1 MYLWLSGRRGNVMF
15 CEIHTRFLLLADGR
29 LQQQSFAIARRVKAV
44 QRGWHRDHGFDPRVA
59 GTTESNLIGVPAI
72 TPVDGG
78 VHGLVVVDQV
88 LLNNGLRRLSTA
100 DTPQQPWIAVA
111 LVHPRGLP
119 AWYECW
125 IRIAGLL
132 VPSVPRVRDRLTICK
147 SIAAIQ
153 RQWTVRF
160 GARFYTY
167 GTVDDYVCVDSR
179 HTPETAKTPEIA
191 KPAEAPKPP
200 KRLVLI
206 RAYGAKSRI
215 VRQEDV
221 GAHHAA
227 LDIIAHT
234 WDAWAMNPQDAEARA
249 FGVERLWNVVSGV
262 AATITR
268 LLAVVAKEAQPPNGL
283 LRSEEHLLCA
293 AIQRSRIST
302 LPAHLTKV
310 LRPHLERQE
319 EDESKPDAVGT
330 VYALIVRV
338 LDKDAL
344 TRFEG
349 PHAPKLTHVLVQR
362 VGEQIRYIAA
372 PEPLPRPDK
381 LENVDWFVDTRLEQ
395 LIAAMLAERYRESAD
410 LLRTLVKPALRGAF
424 SGPLV
429 ESDEAG
435 VRKRAVVDSRSG
447 PPPST
452 TTIS

>member
-1 MYLWLSGRRGNVMF
+1 MF
-15 CEIHTRFLLLADGR
+15 CEIRTRFHLLAGGR
-29 LQQQSFAIARRVKAV
+29 LRQQSFAVARKVKAV

-59 GTTESNLIGVPAI
+59 GIAESNLVGVPAI
-72 TPVDGG
+72 TPMDGD
-78 VHGLVVVDQV
+78 VYGLVVVDQV
-88 LLNNGLRRLSTA
+88 LLDRGLRQLSTA
-100 DTPQQPWIAVA
+100 DTRQQTWMAVA

-119 AWYECW
+119 AWSECW

-132 VPSVPRVRDRLTICK
+132 VPSVPRVRDRLTICR
-147 SIAAIQ
+147 IITAIQ
-153 RQWTVRF
+153 RQWTARF
-160 GARFYTY
+160 GARFYCY
-167 GTVDDYVCVDSR
+167 GTVNDYVCVDSR
-179 HTPETAKTPEIA
+179 HTPETAKTPEIP
-191 KPAEAPKPP
+191 KPAETPKPP
-200 KRLVLI
+200 KTLVLI

-234 WDAWAMNPQDAEARA
+234 WDAWAMKPQDAEARV
-249 FGVERLWNVVSGV
+249 FGVERLWNVVSRV

-319 EDESKPDAVGT
+319 EDEFKPDAVGT
-330 VYALIVRV
+330 VYGLIVRV

-344 TRFEG
+344 SRFEG
-349 PHAPKLTHVLVQR
+349 PHAPKLTHALVRQ
-362 VGEQIRYIAA
+362 VGEEIRYIAA

-381 LENVDWFVDTRLEQ
+381 LENVDWFVDTRLEP
-395 LIAAMLAERYRESAD
+395 LIADILAEHYHESVD
-410 LLRTLVKPALRGAF
+410 LLRTLVRPALRGAF
-424 SGPLV
+424 SGPLI

-435 VRKRAVVDSRSG
+435 VRNRAVVDSRSG
-447 PPPST
+447 PPPSG
-452 TTIS
+452 TTIT